1 MKDEYVSNRPWF
13 FLALVLGIF
22 MFGAFVVWCYD
33 RQVQK
38 RQEMV
43 MEEVQKAG
51 AIVSSIFPEAVQ
63 RRMLADQDDSKSSNP
78 FKQAAPS
85 GIDAQKTRIKSFL
98 DNSAADPLPG
108 EVVPTAGDG
117 GENEQETP
125 GVPNKVE
132 LSIKKATFAETYPE
146 VTICFM
152 DITGFSSW
160 SSQREPGEIF
170 TLLQTLYHDFDM
182 IGKEMKV
189 FKVETIGD
197 CYVAAT
203 GLPNAQPDHAVRITR
218 FASKCMMAMIELTR
232 EMEVTL
238 GPDTGDLRLRVG
250 LHSGEVTAGVLQGS
264 KARFQLFGDAMNM
277 AARWVH

>member
-1 MKDEYVSNRPWF
+1 
-13 FLALVLGIF
+13 
-22 MFGAFVVWCYD
+22 
-33 RQVQK
+33 
-38 RQEMV
+38 

-250 LHSGEVTAGVLQGS
+250 LHSGEVTAGVLQGA

-277 AARWVH
+277 AARLVH